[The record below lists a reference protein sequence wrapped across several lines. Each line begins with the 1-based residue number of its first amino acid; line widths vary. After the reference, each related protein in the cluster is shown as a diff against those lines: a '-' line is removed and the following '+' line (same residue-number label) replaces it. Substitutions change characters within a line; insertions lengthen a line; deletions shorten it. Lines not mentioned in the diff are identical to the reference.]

1 MVVKVFRIQNS
12 ELWHSMHGFQRI
24 YNRKVFTSLV
34 QILKY
39 NQLYIT
45 PNKLFYCSCFYLK
58 TYFWRKNTL
67 LLDMLPNC
75 YIPLVKFTH
84 NINILFVILW
94 LAFLYLN
101 MANQRIEIKW
111 PGFLH
116 KRLFKKTMKILSVV
130 VLKSGL
136 HEFLV

>member
-1 MVVKVFRIQNS
+1 MVVKVFRIQNYDIACMDFS
-12 ELWHSMHGFQRI
+12 E
-24 YNRKVFTSLV
+24 
-34 QILKY
+34 
-39 NQLYIT
+39 YIT
-45 PNKLFYCSCFYLK
+45 EKFFQAWFKYWSIISSILPPNKLFYCSCFYLK

-84 NINILFVILW
+84 NINISFVILW
-94 LAFLYLN
+94 LAFLYLS